1 MSGARTNRH
10 QARVDGYSAGMT
22 VVVLDANAMPHGH
35 FNDKTLRQLRSIIGE
50 RSSIVVP
57 EVVVW
62 EWAEHAYRA
71 QVALTIAVE
80 QHRVDRSVMPPAMVP
95 PTPPISEVIASITS
109 VLLSSGA
116 EIWAP
121 SPDDWRDAVRQQV
134 LQVGAGEVKKDV
146 KTGAADGVVLACA
159 KDLASRSEPPVVLLS
174 SDSRLRSQATR
185 EIGDLLVASGTRDIL
200 IQLNSFEP
208 ASEDLEVRAAEVL
221 PDLFN
226 QRIAQGEPTLAFDE
240 FGVDLY
246 GNEGRTASDFG
257 IKPQSIDFTEVDIV
271 EFHNFEIARVGDS
284 RFGLGEMRMFGQF
297 ELAFLERRETFPGTF
312 ELVGDVAGPYAAG
325 YVDVTV
331 SIRWDVGWQFEDIS
345 ATGVAIAVLDDGPDY
360 DEKGDEV
367 PSFRAVPAS

>member
-1 MSGARTNRH
+1 
-10 QARVDGYSAGMT
+10 MT

-35 FNDKTLRQLRSIIGE
+35 FNDKTLRQLRSIIGQ

-71 QVALTIAVE
+71 RVALTIAVD
-80 QHRVDRSVMPPAMVP
+80 QHRVDRSIMPPAIVP
-95 PTPPISEVIASITS
+95 PAPAISEVIATITS
-109 VLLSSGA
+109 VLVSAGV

-121 SPDDWRDAVRQQV
+121 SPDVWRDAVRQQV

-146 KTGAADGVVLACA
+146 KTGAADGVVLSCA
-159 KDLASRSEPPVVLLS
+159 KDLAYRSEPPVVLLS
-174 SDSRLRSQATR
+174 SDSRLRAQAAR
-185 EIGDLLVASGTRDIL
+185 EVEDLLVANGTRDIL
-200 IQLNSFEP
+200 TQLNSFEP
-208 ASEDLEVRAAEVL
+208 ASEDLELRAAEVL
-221 PDLFN
+221 PELFN
-226 QRIAQGEPTLAFDE
+226 QRIAEGEPALAFDE

-246 GNEGRTASDFG
+246 GNEGRTASDFE

-271 EFHNFEIARVGDS
+271 EFHNFEIAQVGDS
-284 RFGLGEMRMFGQF
+284 RFGLGEMRMFGRFQ
-297 ELAFLERRETFPGTF
+297 LAFLERRESSAGTF
-312 ELVGDVAGPYAAG
+312 ELIGDVAGPFAAG

-360 DEKGDEV
+360 DEEGDEV
-367 PSFRAVPAS
+367 PSFRAVPGSSAT